1 MSWVC
6 YIIRCADDTLY
17 CGITNDLEQRLAAHN
32 AGEGA
37 KYTRG
42 RGPVRLVHVEQCADK
57 SAALK
62 REMQIKQMTRIEKQ
76 KLYTRNAVPGRA
88 KTRKIAP

>member
-1 MSWVC
+1 MELAPKVNWSC
-6 YIIRCADDTLY
+6 YLLLCADDTLY
-17 CGITNDLEQRLAAHN
+17 CGITNNLDARLAAHN

-42 RGPVRLVHVEQCADK
+42 RTPVRLVYAESCVDK

-62 REMQIKQMTRIEKQ
+62 REMQIKQLSRTQ
-76 KLYTRNAVPGRA
+76 KKNLYQ
-88 KTRKIAP
+88 APR